1 MRLVS
6 RRQFAALALAA
17 PAVAAPTLLAS
28 DDRGVPPLPTVR
40 LGQHDLSRLLVGH
53 NPIKGVSH
61 QSRAL
66 DLEMREY
73 FAADR
78 SRGVALLEHC
88 QSLGINACQI
98 GFRPNEGAIEEMLRT
113 FFARG
118 NRMRWIAT
126 LYSLPQD
133 ADAVQREIARLVRMD
148 PPPLGIQQVGN
159 TSDWLMK
166 QGKLDLALE
175 SLKRIRDAGVLV
187 GLGSHN
193 HEVIDYAETKGWDV
207 DFYQCCFYRSVFS
220 LDPAKAGKETYEEEA
235 RTSMTRTIGQ
245 VSKPCIAFKVLAAG
259 RHCGSRATIE
269 AALRYAYEHIKP
281 TDMVLVGMW
290 QKHKDQVAENVA
302 LARQILAHGPFSQAG
317 LRAGDRADKKPAA
330 GFRRESP

>member
-1 MRLVS
+1 MPLVS
-6 RRQFAALALAA
+6 RRQFAAGALASPA
-17 PAVAAPTLLAS
+17 AVASSLWAS
-28 DDRGVPPLPTVR
+28 DDRGAPPLPTVR
-40 LGQHDLSRLLVGH
+40 LGKHEISRLLVGH

-98 GFRPNEGAIEEMLRT
+98 GFRPTEAAIEQMLRT

-118 NRMRWIAT
+118 GQMRWFAT
-126 LYSLPQD
+126 LYSPPQD
-133 ADAVQREIARLVRMD
+133 INAVEKEIARRVHAD
-148 PPPLGIQQVGN
+148 PPPLGIQQLGN

-175 SLKRIRDAGVLV
+175 NLKRIRDAGVLV

-235 RTSMTRTIGQ
+235 RASMTRTIRQ

-269 AALRYAYEHIKP
+269 AALRYAYEYIKP
-281 TDMVLVGMW
+281 TDVVLVGMW

-302 LARQILAHGPFSQAG
+302 LARKILAHEPSLPAEA
-317 LRAGDRADKKPAA
+317 RAGDGTDKKPAT
-330 GFRRESP
+330 GLRRESP